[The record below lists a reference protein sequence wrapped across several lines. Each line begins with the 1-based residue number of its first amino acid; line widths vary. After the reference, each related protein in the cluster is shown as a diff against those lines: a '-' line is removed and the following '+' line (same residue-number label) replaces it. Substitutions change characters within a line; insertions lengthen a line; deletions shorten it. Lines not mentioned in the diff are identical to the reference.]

1 VIGRKKMKLKDKIA
15 LVTGASS
22 GIGREIAIQFAK
34 EGATVLVNY
43 SGSPDSAAK
52 VVEDIK
58 ELGGTAEAIKCDVS
72 NFAEVENTIE
82 NIVAK
87 YKRVDILINN
97 SGITRDNLVMKMEFE
112 DFKRVIDVNLMGT
125 FNTIKCLSRYMLKQ
139 RSGKIVN
146 MASVI
151 GVTGNAGQANYAAS
165 KGGVI
170 ALTKSVAKEFAT
182 RNINCNA
189 IAPGF
194 IETKMTDV
202 LNEKTKEEILTKIP
216 MKKIGKPED
225 IAKVALFLASN
236 DSDYITGQVINVDG
250 GMVM

>member
-1 VIGRKKMKLKDKIA
+1 MKLKDKIA

-52 VVEDIK
+52 VVEEIT
-58 ELGGTAEAIKCDVS
+58 EFGGTAESVKCDVS
-72 NFAEVENTIE
+72 NFDEVENTIE

-87 YKRVDILINN
+87 YKRVDILVNN

-139 RSGKIVN
+139 RRGKIIN

-202 LNEKTKEEILTKIP
+202 LGEKIKEEILTKIP
-216 MKKIGKPED
+216 MKKLGKPEN
-225 IAKVALFLASN
+225 IAKAALFLASE

>member
-1 VIGRKKMKLKDKIA
+1 MRLKDKIA

-22 GIGREIAIQFAK
+22 GIGREIAMQFAK

-72 NFAEVENTIE
+72 NFDEVENTIE

-87 YKRVDILINN
+87 YKRVDILVNN
-97 SGITRDNLVMKMEFE
+97 SGITRDNLVMKMGFE

-139 RSGKIVN
+139 RSGKIIN

-151 GVTGNAGQANYAAS
+151 GITGNAGQANYAAS

-202 LNEKTKEEILTKIP
+202 LGEKIKEEILTKIP
-216 MKKIGKPED
+216 MKKLGKPED
-225 IAKVALFLASN
+225 IAKVALFLASD